1 MHDSGEP
8 ALARL
13 MALPAF
19 TTSGN
24 VALKPGFERIRALLA
39 GMGSPEQGRE
49 VVLIA
54 GTNGKG
60 STASMLAAL
69 STAAGVRTGLHT
81 SPHLLHVGERMRVD
95 GAAATSE
102 WLGAQTERFSGLF
115 DRVEPSF
122 FEATLALSLL
132 WFAEQDARRWVV
144 EVGLGGR
151 LDATNVLDPAVS
163 VITSIGWDHVDL
175 LGPTLADIAREKAG
189 IARAGRPLL
198 VGALP
203 EEALAAVTTHAA
215 AVGARLMGPAGP
227 QQAPDG
233 SWTLRTP
240 VRQLTGVRV
249 PLTGAHQGVNAQLA
263 LSTLDLLDGPKVPD
277 NVVQHGFT
285 HVSALSGLRARQ
297 EWVNPWCMVD
307 VGHNPEAMAAT
318 IASFDAAT
326 AGDPVR
332 PCFVLGFLKDKD
344 VEAVGHL
351 LSGRERD
358 VVTVP
363 TDGARGQGAADTAAR
378 LAAGG
383 FQGAQAAESWPGI
396 LDRLARSGR
405 RVLVAGSHHIAAEA
419 LEWASKRDRGFTQTS
434 GPGLNPY

>member
-24 VALKPGFERIRALLA
+24 VALKPGFDRIRALLA
-39 GMGSPEQGRE
+39 GMGSPEQERE
-49 VVLIA
+49 IVLIA

-69 STAAGVRTGLHT
+69 STASGVRTGLHT

-95 GAAATSE
+95 GAAAPTA
-102 WLGAQTERFSGLF
+102 WLAGQTERFSSLIE
-115 DRVEPSF
+115 RVEPSF

-132 WFAEQDARRWVV
+132 WFAEHDTRRWVV

-151 LDATNVLDPAVS
+151 LDATNALDPAVS
-163 VITSIGWDHVDL
+163 VITSIGWDHVEL
-175 LGPTLADIAREKAG
+175 LGPTLADIAGEKAG
-189 IARAGRPLL
+189 IARAGRPLV

-203 EEALAAVTTHAA
+203 AEALDAVSAHAA
-215 AVGARLMGPAGP
+215 SVGARLMGPAGP
-227 QQAPDG
+227 EQAPDG

-240 VRQLTGVRV
+240 VRQVTGVRV
-249 PLTGAHQGVNAQLA
+249 PLTGAHQGMNAQLA
-263 LSTLDLLDGPKVPD
+263 LSALDLLEDVPVPED
-277 NVVQHGFT
+277 VVAQGFKDV
-285 HVSALSGLRARQ
+285 HALSGLRARQ

-326 AGDPVR
+326 AGDTVR
-332 PCFVLGFLKDKD
+332 PCIVLGFLKDKD

-383 FQGAQAAESWPGI
+383 FQGARAAESWPGI
-396 LDRLARSGR
+396 LDGLARAGR
-405 RVLVAGSHHIAAEA
+405 RVLVAGSHHVAAEA
-419 LEWASKRDRGFTQTS
+419 LVWASRRDQGFMQTS